1 MIRILS
7 ATLIAAALAATI
19 MWEVQDPAP
28 PDLGETLRSPAA
40 LAVVLAAP
48 ANDRL
53 VDAQG
58 WLATAQERP
67 LFRVDR
73 RPATAANDAV
83 LKTDGPA
90 RLTGVLTGP
99 FYNRAIFMAAAGA
112 KPVVV
117 QEGERVANFV
127 VRSIR
132 PGRVVVVE
140 ASGVER
146 TLQPTFAED
155 QSPPR
160 EQD

>member
-1 MIRILS
+1 MIRILLV
-7 ATLIAAALAATI
+7 TLIAATLTAI
-19 MWEVQDPAP
+19 VMWEIQDPAP
-28 PDLGETLRSPAA
+28 PELGETLRSPAA
-40 LAVVLAAP
+40 LAVVLAVP

-58 WLATAQERP
+58 WLVTAQERP

-73 RPATAANDAV
+73 RPATAASDAV
-83 LKTDGPA
+83 LKADGPA

-117 QEGERVANFV
+117 QEGERVADFV

-132 PGRVVVVE
+132 PGRVTVVE
-140 ASGVER
+140 ANGVER
-146 TLQPTFAED
+146 TLQPSFAEE

-160 EQD
+160 E

>member
-1 MIRILS
+1 MTRIFS
-7 ATLIAAALAATI
+7 ATLVAAVLAAVI
-19 MWEVQDPAP
+19 IWELQDSALPEHTETLYSPAP
-28 PDLGETLRSPAA
+28 
-40 LAVVLAAP
+40 LAVVLADP
-48 ANDRL
+48 AGDRL
-53 VDAQG
+53 LVAQG
-58 WLATAQERP
+58 WLTTAQERP

-73 RPATAANDAV
+73 RPAAAAGDAA
-83 LKTDGPA
+83 LKADSAA

-99 FYNRAIFMAAAGA
+99 FYNRAIFVATANA

-117 QEGERVANFV
+117 QEGERVADFV

-146 TLQPTFAED
+146 TLQPSFAED

-160 EQD
+160 E